1 MPPDSNPELV
11 PVTVIGDG
19 NCLFW
24 SISLV
29 LFGDED
35 HHCELRVRSSVE
47 LACNIHAYMK
57 QGTLDNMAEYSC
69 NKSVEYILQVSIS
82 DDAFGTDMERSLKAE
97 IILDDKKNN
106 ISVIGGQQLLQKA
119 INSIYLE
126 AQNPVAKRRLH
137 NQIFFPD
144 GQIYYPKNLD
154 GMINILWTHT
164 SDTNLQGWKPNQFV
178 SCFPRILLSS
188 KEIQPHRDTEPMF
201 AEDEEQPEAK
211 TQTGDDSI

>member
-1 MPPDSNPELV
+1 MAKDISKEQEQFVLTSSLYSKYDELHLDEIAKQLMPPDSNPELV

-57 QGTLDNMAEYSC
+57 QDTIDNMAEYSY

-82 DDAFGTDMERSLKAE
+82 DDAFGTDMEKSLKAE
-97 IILDDKKNN
+97 IILGAKN
-106 ISVIGGQQLLQKA
+106 G
-119 INSIYLE
+119 
-126 AQNPVAKRRLH
+126 
-137 NQIFFPD
+137 
-144 GQIYYPKNLD
+144 
-154 GMINILWTHT
+154 
-164 SDTNLQGWKPNQFV
+164 
-178 SCFPRILLSS
+178 
-188 KEIQPHRDTEPMF
+188 
-201 AEDEEQPEAK
+201 
-211 TQTGDDSI
+211 